1 MIQKILMK
9 YTSFQFMHKITLIF
23 FLSVLVISTISCTDN
38 QITSPQIEITATPDE
53 RVNSNF
59 KELPKFVKS
68 TVLSDATKRF
78 SKPVTDLRI
87 TQAQKQN
94 WEDSCLGLAEPGKFC
109 AQVIVPGW
117 KVVVSDGKSELVYRT
132 DEKGRQVK
140 LEDSQT

>member
-1 MIQKILMK
+1 MK
-9 YTSFQFMHKITLIF
+9 YTLFRLLRKITLIYI
-23 FLSVLVISTISCTDN
+23 LTVLVISTISCTNN

-53 RVNSNF
+53 TVNSNF

-94 WEDSCLGLAEPGKFC
+94 WGDSCLGLAEPGKFC

-117 KVVVSDGKSELVYRT
+117 KVVVSDGNSELVYRT

-140 LEDSQT
+140 LEDS